1 MKYLILLAFIFLTSC
16 APQKE
21 IVYLDMNYE
30 GYRTKWTFTRKVLK
44 SQNVKPGQE
53 VSPEVLGALMIESLK
68 K

>member
-1 MKYLILLAFIFLTSC
+1 MKYAIFLNFLFLASC

-21 IVYLDMNYE
+21 IVYLDMNHE
-30 GYRTKWTFTRKVLK
+30 GYRTKWAFTRKVLK